1 MEDKSLS
8 EKVIKM
14 AQKWFVYYEG
24 IASLYI
30 FASKYITKRHYMAN
44 SQHTIYSHSIRFI
57 CIIMLLLVQF
67 DVLGSVVSNY
77 GRSSVTDLIEHTEQG
92 DDKEQERHIDET
104 YFRYGSRIMCSA
116 PQILPLLLPN
126 VITVSTHIPPYI
138 PVDVT
143 ISGQQAHA
151 IYCVFLI

>member
-1 MEDKSLS
+1 
-8 EKVIKM
+8 M
-14 AQKWFVYYEG
+14 AQKKFVSYEG
-24 IASLYI
+24 DIPLYI
-30 FASKYITKRHYMAN
+30 FVSEYITKRHYMAN

-67 DVLGSVVSNY
+67 DVLGCVVPNY
-77 GRSSVTDLIEHTEQG
+77 SRSSVTELIEHSEQG
-92 DDKEQERHIDET
+92 DDKEQERHVDET

-126 VITVSTHIPPYI
+126 VITVSTHIPHYI
-138 PVDVT
+138 PVDIT